1 MSLFPA
7 FRPAPPR
14 RADHAFPSIALPR
27 RRALVRALASLL
39 LASAAVAVSA
49 AESAEAEAVADAQT
63 QRGSASGATPSLETV
78 TVTAERREENLQ
90 EVPVSVGVVQGDAMR
105 DYTAGGDDTLLALA
119 GRVPALYA
127 ETTTGR
133 IFPRFYIRG
142 LGNIDFYLGA
152 SQPVSIIQDDV
163 VLEHVVLKSNPVY
176 DLDQVEVLR
185 GPQGSLFGRNTTAGI
200 VKFDSIKPGQ
210 EHSGRAQLSYGSY
223 GSFSF
228 DGGVGGPLSDI
239 ASFRVSALYQHRD
252 DWVSNRYRGPSADGT
267 ATPQDD
273 AMGGYDDR
281 NVRLQL
287 LLQPSENFSL
297 LASGHARDYDGTSTL
312 FLRNAIVKGS
322 NRVDVPR
329 DEVAYD
335 EANNNPQAYKTHGGS
350 LKAIYNF
357 GGISLT
363 SISAY
368 ESTAGYSRGD
378 TDGGAAANFPVNG
391 LPNGYGQSMG
401 QVRDLDQY
409 TQEFRL
415 ASENDTAL
423 QWQAGAFY
431 FNGRDTTD
439 FYQRAWFLTP
449 PANNPNNWVRL
460 RNSNTSWALFGQLSY
475 QVSDALTLTAGVRET
490 DDRKRTRLLK
500 TADTAA
506 GVVTYTGRRDVSLS
520 DRTPSWDLSAMYSV
534 SPEMGLYARVA
545 RGFRGP
551 TIQGR
556 SAVFNADF
564 TTADSETILS
574 WEAGIKTS
582 LLDNRLRL
590 NVAGFAY
597 SVDDIQLNGNDSNGN
612 GVLFNADKAKAHG
625 LEADLD
631 WRPLPNLALSA
642 GLSLL
647 KSEIQDKRVYAQVC
661 ALNGVVVCTVN
672 DPTLRI
678 GANTFAQIDGNP
690 LPNAPKYTVNLA
702 ARYDIPLSDS
712 GTFFIATD
720 WNKQGRTSFVLYDS
734 VEFNANGN
742 VEGGLKLGYSGGYG
756 AYEVA
761 LFGRNITNEK
771 NLKGA
776 IENYMAAVYNE
787 PRIIGVSLN
796 YTW

>member
-1 MSLFPA
+1 MSFSPA
-7 FRPAPPR
+7 IHLATRGCVGNARRFVAPR
-14 RADHAFPSIALPR
+14 RHALA
-27 RRALVRALASLL
+27 RACASLL
-39 LASAAVAVSA
+39 LASVAFAASA
-49 AESAEAEAVADAQT
+49 ADSTQPDTADAQT
-63 QRGSASGATPSLETV
+63 QRDSSGTATTALEAV

-105 DYTAGGDDTLLALA
+105 DYTAGGDDTLLALS
-119 GRVPALYA
+119 GRVPSLYA

-200 VKFDSIKPGQ
+200 IKFDSIRPSR
-210 EHSGRAQLSYGSY
+210 EYSGHAQASYGSY
-223 GSFSF
+223 GTFSF
-228 DGGVGGPLSDI
+228 DGGFGGPINDT
-239 ASFRVSALYQHRD
+239 ASFRVSTLYQHRD
-252 DWVSNRYRGPSADGT
+252 DWVSNVYTGPSADGT
-267 ATPQDD
+267 VAPKKD

-281 NVRLQL
+281 NVRVQL
-287 LLQPSENFSL
+287 LLEPSDDFSL
-297 LASGHARDYDGTSTL
+297 LASAHARDYDGTSTL

-322 NRVDVPR
+322 NKVDVPR

-335 EANNNPQAYKTHGGS
+335 EANDNPQAYKTYGGS
-350 LKAIYNF
+350 VKATYRF
-357 GGISLT
+357 DDMSLT

-368 ESTAGYSRGD
+368 ETTSGYSRGD
-378 TDGGAAANFPVNG
+378 TDGGAAANYPFNG
-391 LPNGYGQSMG
+391 APNGYGQSMG
-401 QVRDLDQY
+401 RVRDLDQY

-415 ASENDTAL
+415 ASENDDAL
-423 QWQAGAFY
+423 QWQTGAFW
-431 FNGRDTTD
+431 FSGRDTTD

-460 RNSNTSWALFGQLSY
+460 RNSNTSWAVFGQLSY
-475 QVSDALTLTAGVRET
+475 QATDALTLTAGVRET
-490 DDRKRTRLLK
+490 DDSKRTRLIK

-506 GVVTYTGRRDVSLS
+506 GVVTYTGRRDVTMS
-520 DRTPSWDLSAMYSV
+520 DRTPSWDLSAMYTV
-534 SPEMGLYARVA
+534 SPEVGLYARVA
-545 RGFRGP
+545 SGFRGP

-582 LLDNRLRL
+582 LYDNRLRL
-590 NVAGFAY
+590 NLAGFAY
-597 SVDDIQLNGNDSNGN
+597 TVDDIQLNGNDANGN

-631 WRPLPNLALSA
+631 WRPVPNLSITA

-672 DPTLRI
+672 DPTIRI
-678 GANTFAQIDGNP
+678 GNNTFAQIDGNP
-690 LPNAPKYTVNLA
+690 LPNAPKYNVSLA
-702 ARYDIPLSDS
+702 ARYDIPVSDS
-712 GTFFIATD
+712 GTFFVATD

-734 VEFNANGN
+734 VEFNSNGN
-742 VEGGLKLGYSGGYG
+742 FEGGVKLGYSGGYG

-771 NLKGA
+771 NLKGV

-787 PRIIGVSLN
+787 PRIVGVSLN
-796 YTW
+796 YNW

>member
-1 MSLFPA
+1 MLLSPGFHVAARGRVGNAHRLVV
-7 FRPAPPR
+7 PR
-14 RADHAFPSIALPR
+14 K
-27 RRALVRALASLL
+27 RALARACASVL
-39 LASAAVAVSA
+39 LASVAFAASA
-49 AESAEAEAVADAQT
+49 AESTQPDTAEAQAQ
-63 QRGSASGATPSLETV
+63 RDSSGGATTSLEAV

-105 DYTAGGDDTLLALA
+105 DYTAGGDDTLLALS
-119 GRVPALYA
+119 GRVPSLYA

-200 VKFDSIKPGQ
+200 IKFDSIKPSR
-210 EHSGRAQLSYGSY
+210 EYAGRANVSYGSY
-223 GSFSF
+223 GTFSF
-228 DGGVGGPLSDI
+228 DGGFGGPINDT
-239 ASFRVSALYQHRD
+239 ASFRVSTLYQHRD
-252 DWVSNRYRGPSADGT
+252 DWVSNLYAGPSADGT
-267 ATPQDD
+267 VTPRKD

-281 NVRLQL
+281 NLRVQL
-287 LLQPSENFSL
+287 LLEPSDSFSL
-297 LASGHARDYDGTSTL
+297 LASAHARDYDGTSTL

-322 NRVDVPR
+322 NQVDVPR
-329 DEVAYD
+329 DEVSYD
-335 EANNNPQAYKTHGGS
+335 EANDNPQAYKTYGGS
-350 LKAIYNF
+350 VKAIYHF
-357 GGISLT
+357 GGMSLT

-368 ESTAGYSRGD
+368 ETTTGYSRGD
-378 TDGGAAANFPVNG
+378 TDGGAAVNFPFNG
-391 LPNGYGQSMG
+391 APNGYGQSMG

-415 ASENDTAL
+415 ASENDNAL
-423 QWQAGAFY
+423 QWQTGAFY

-475 QVSDALTLTAGVRET
+475 QVNDALTLTAGVRET
-490 DDRKRTRLLK
+490 DDSKRTRLVK
-500 TADTAA
+500 TAANAA
-506 GVVTYTGRRDVSLS
+506 GVSTYAGRRDVSMS
-520 DRTPSWDLSAMYSV
+520 DRTPSWDLSAMYTV
-534 SPEMGLYARVA
+534 SPEVGLYARVA
-545 RGFRGP
+545 SGFRGP

-574 WEAGIKTS
+574 WEAGIKTN

-597 SVDDIQLNGNDSNGN
+597 TVDDIQLNGNDSNGN

-631 WRPLPNLALSA
+631 WRPIPNLSLTA
-642 GLSLL
+642 GVSLL
-647 KSEIQDKRVYAQVC
+647 KSEIKDKRVYAQVC

-672 DPTLRI
+672 DPTIRI

-690 LPNAPKYTVNLA
+690 LPNAPKYNVSLA
-702 ARYDIPLSDS
+702 ARYDIPVSDS
-712 GTFFIATD
+712 GAFFIATD

-742 VEGGLKLGYSGGYG
+742 FEGGVKLGYTGGYG

-771 NLKGA
+771 NLKGV

-796 YTW
+796 YNW